1 MIAIFRELQHRLGG
15 VILIIHHSGKSQER
29 GMRGWSGLHAA
40 MDFVIECQRDKT
52 NSKTEAKFVL
62 TKVKDG
68 SDGLSFAFAMQPVTL
83 GMDDDGDEIS
93 SLIVCPMTNEGQPV
107 GSAKQTRKGI
117 NAIDAETAAADD
129 TFIYQWVTNE
139 VIDGRFPSKNS
150 LKGQLPDM
158 KESYEITQDRV
169 TAAIERLI
177 AEESLMVEREL
188 KSPNG
193 NVWIRPIDPPQVA
206 K

>member
-1 MIAIFRELQHRLGG
+1 
-15 VILIIHHSGKSQER
+15 
-29 GMRGWSGLHAA
+29 MRGWSGLHAA
-40 MDFVIECQRDKT
+40 MDFVIECQRDKKD
-52 NSKTEAKFVL
+52 SKTEAKFVL

-93 SLIVCPMTNEGQPV
+93 SLIVCPMTNESQSV

-129 TFIYQWVTNE
+129 TFIYQWVNNE
-139 VIDGRFPSKNS
+139 VIAGKFPSKNS
-150 LKGQLPDM
+150 LKGQLPEM
-158 KESYEITQDRV
+158 KATYEITQDRV
-169 TAAIERLI
+169 AAAIERLI
-177 AEESLMVEREL
+177 AEESLMVEKEL

-193 NVWIRPIDPPQVA
+193 NMWIRPIDPPQVA